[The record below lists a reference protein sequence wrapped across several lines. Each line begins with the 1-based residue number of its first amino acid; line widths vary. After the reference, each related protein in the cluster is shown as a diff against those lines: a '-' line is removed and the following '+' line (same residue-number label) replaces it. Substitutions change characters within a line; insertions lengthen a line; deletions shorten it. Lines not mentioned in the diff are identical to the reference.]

1 MKLVILDYF
10 KRRWQVLVSI
20 FAAYFII
27 EAWAVA
33 DGSIGLLSRTNSAT
47 ETIGSTMSNALT
59 FPLII
64 FLGTFLMMDTG
75 LGYTRILSI
84 LPLKA
89 QKIGRSLWLASVALP
104 ALGIALFGAL
114 ALSIFSNHQTIHWTD
129 HLTKWV
135 HIALVLGGVF
145 GGLTLRS
152 RTLSYNF
159 FGRVKTMASS
169 MLSALALFGW
179 IFMQVLQPTL
189 TQSILLFIALAAL
202 SVIGWFRAEQMVLQ
216 RASFKLVAPA
226 SSKKPAQHKIPQ
238 GFGGLRYLAQR
249 SFILSTLLS
258 LALFGWMT
266 FAMSFIHV
274 SDGQSRAQ
282 AIASAINGGSTPWFF
297 FILIF
302 SIVPMVFQLRV
313 LRTFPIPSSALAAT
327 LVFLPI
333 LSIAAVAV
341 IVTTLAIS
349 LAGQAVMLQTINS
362 FLMIGAK
369 AAIMVA
375 VIVWRGL
382 DALTYFLV
390 FLLLVAD
397 SFVSLGVT
405 MIFHLGSKSPEQPWW
420 IALAIFLLSA
430 AASVALTQK
439 LLTQSSDTYRVRT
452 MPASA
457 WSLARR

>member
-1 MKLVILDYF
+1 MKLIILDYF

-33 DGSIGLLSRTNSAT
+33 DGSVELLSRTSSAT
-47 ETIGSTMSNALT
+47 ETIHSTMSNVLI
-59 FPLII
+59 FPLIL

-75 LGYTRILSI
+75 FGYTRILSI

-104 ALGIALFGAL
+104 ALGIALCGAL

-129 HLTKWV
+129 QLTKWV

-159 FGRVKTMASS
+159 FGRIKTIALN
-169 MLSALALFGW
+169 MLSSLALFGW
-179 IFMQVLQPTL
+179 IFIQILQPTL
-189 TQSILLFIALAAL
+189 TQSILFFIALAVL
-202 SVIGWFRAEQMVLQ
+202 SVIGWFRAEQIVLQ
-216 RASFKLVAPA
+216 RASFKLIAPV

-238 GFGGLRYLAQR
+238 GFGGLRYLAQK
-249 SFILSTLLS
+249 SFILSTLIS
-258 LALFGWMT
+258 FALIGWMT

-282 AIASAINGGSTPWFF
+282 AITSAINGGATPWFF

-302 SIVPMVFQLRV
+302 SIGPMVFQLRA
-313 LRTFPIPSSALAAT
+313 LRTFPVPSSALAAT

-333 LSIAAVAV
+333 LSIAAVGV
-341 IVTTLAIS
+341 IVTALSGA
-349 LAGQAVMLQTINS
+349 LAGQAAMLQTISS

-369 AAIMVA
+369 ATIMVT

-382 DALTYFLV
+382 DTVTYLII
-390 FLLLVAD
+390 FLLIVAD
-397 SFVSLGVT
+397 SFISLGVKARA
-405 MIFHLGSKSPEQPWW
+405 MR
-420 IALAIFLLSA
+420 IFLNMAVNRLGVS
-430 AASVALTQK
+430 
-439 LLTQSSDTYRVRT
+439 
-452 MPASA
+452 
-457 WSLARR
+457 